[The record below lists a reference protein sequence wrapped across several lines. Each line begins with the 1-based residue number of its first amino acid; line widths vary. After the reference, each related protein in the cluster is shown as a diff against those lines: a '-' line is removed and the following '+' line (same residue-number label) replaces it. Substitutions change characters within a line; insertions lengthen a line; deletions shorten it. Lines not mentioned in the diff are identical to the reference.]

1 MPLPEE
7 DRGEEMHPAGDLA
20 EVLQDVGEQMED
32 RTEGEI
38 PPGNSPP
45 QVPLKP
51 LPQLSAGDGES
62 LVSHIQLMC
71 IHRVAV

>member
-7 DRGEEMHPAGDLA
+7 DRGEEMHPAGDLP
-20 EVLQDVGEQMED
+20 EVLQDMGEQMED

-38 PPGNSPP
+38 PPGTSPP

-62 LVSHIQLMC
+62 LYLIYS
-71 IHRVAV
+71 